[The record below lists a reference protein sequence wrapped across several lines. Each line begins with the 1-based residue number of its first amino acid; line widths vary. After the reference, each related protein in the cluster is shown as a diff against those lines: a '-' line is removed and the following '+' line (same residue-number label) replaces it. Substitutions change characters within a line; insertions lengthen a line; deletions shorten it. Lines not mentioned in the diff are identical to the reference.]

1 MATQID
7 LGAVVPIGKGDWD
20 VGTTYE
26 RANIVRHNSV
36 AWICKVDSS
45 TGVEPTEDSS
55 DWYLLVKDTS
65 SVTSVNGQRGDV
77 NLDIISPNDI
87 MVGASDEISGKSGLV
102 PKPEAGDNINKF
114 LKADGTWKKIDL
126 EKYLPLTGGN
136 LTNPIS
142 FNSISAIGHYVNTK
156 EVGMLLQSQLGNKG
170 SYFWMYD
177 ETSNENP
184 GGFFLASRNGSNISG
199 LEGFPLSGAI
209 TWNGKNIVRSVNGIN
224 ADINGN
230 VNAPYLPL
238 TGGTMTGPLTIVD
251 WMIRKYDASGQ
262 TGLQFFNPTDSSA
275 YFWLNNTKHASNPGG
290 FMLAASNGST
300 TKRLQG
306 EITGKLLWDSKNI
319 VRSVNGI
326 NADENGNVNISNTLT
341 KAATTASGKHTSDT
355 NFFIQAVSPNYGTKW
370 LIAEGTVSGQV
381 NVGGSYKPT
390 ISATLT
396 APRIVG
402 PNTVVVSATES
413 LGHTSGS
420 VTITS
425 NTIYAYRLE

>member
-7 LGAVVPIGKGDWD
+7 LGAVVPIGKGDWNI
-20 VGTTYE
+20 GTTYE

-102 PKPEAGDNINKF
+102 PKPEAGDNVNKF

-126 EKYLPLTGGN
+126 EKYLPLTGGT
-136 LTNPIS
+136 LI
-142 FNSISAIGHYVNTK
+142 
-156 EVGMLLQSQLGNKG
+156 
-170 SYFWMYD
+170 
-177 ETSNENP
+177 
-184 GGFFLASRNGSNISG
+184 
-199 LEGFPLSGAI
+199 
-209 TWNGKNIVRSVNGIN
+209 
-224 ADINGN
+224 
-230 VNAPYLPL
+230 
-238 TGGTMTGPLTIVD
+238 GPLTIVD
-251 WMIRKYDASGQ
+251 WGIRKYDASGQ

-306 EITGKLLWDSKNI
+306 EMTGKLLWDSKNI

-326 NADENGNVNISNTLT
+326 DADANGNVNAPYLPLTGGTMTGAIRFSQGKVLGLFDNT
-341 KAATTASGKHTSDT
+341 SGKGLMLNGSQSD
-355 NFFIQAVSPNYGTKW
+355 AGY
-370 LIAEGTVSGQV
+370 E
-381 NVGGSYKPT
+381 
-390 ISATLT
+390 
-396 APRIVG
+396 
-402 PNTVVVSATES
+402 
-413 LGHTSGS
+413 
-420 VTITS
+420 
-425 NTIYAYRLE
+425 